1 MIIDLDEAPA
11 VALATLKEKLYT
23 WQAPANPI
31 WPSTWPIFNRLIERH
46 DEMEAVYREIA
57 TSGITRQQF
66 WLLLE
71 QIVHTGSFGTEQ
83 NHAVLRADYEVLTKL
98 NDDISEMSIRLA
110 EMLERRSALIDE
122 SGHLHCERR
131 HKLTEFIDDAGEG
144 NGHYQLYLKP
154 ELQRLNG
161 FDLKYWPGITGIIRS
176 LGMEEVEVTFADE
189 ATEAII
195 NARRPSLTDFFRKLF
210 DNINEQKTGYY
221 YSLPRTFKLS
231 DAALAT
237 ICNITRN
244 LPPDEIVD
252 AAYVKR
258 TRHRLKEQGFSAAW

>member
-1 MIIDLDEAPA
+1 MIIDVDEAP
-11 VALATLKEKLYT
+11 VIALAILKERLHN

-31 WPSTWPIFNRLIERH
+31 WPSTWPVFKRLIERH

-57 TSGITRQQF
+57 ALNITGGRL

-71 QIVHTGSFGTEQ
+71 QIIHAGSFGTEKR
-83 NHAVLRADYEVLTKL
+83 HAVLRAGYQELTTL
-98 NDDISEMSIRLA
+98 NENISAMSIRLA
-110 EMLERRSALIDE
+110 EMLERRSTLIDE
-122 SGHLHCERR
+122 SGHFHCARM

-144 NGHYQLYLKP
+144 NGHYQFHLKP
-154 ELQRLNG
+154 ELQRLNS
-161 FDLKYWPGITGIIRS
+161 FDLKYWPDIAGIIRS

-210 DNINEQKTGYY
+210 DNINEQKTGYP
-221 YSLPRTFKLS
+221 YSLSRTFKLS

-237 ICNITRN
+237 IFNITRD
-244 LPPDEIVD
+244 LPPDELID